1 MDIVILYTLY
11 FKQDKIGA
19 ALCLHRDEGSVN
31 VRYKLSVSMSKYL

>member
-11 FKQDKIGA
+11 FQQDKIGA
-19 ALCLHRDEGSVN
+19 AFELHRNEGSLN